1 MFKSMMNNGYAVEI
15 RGSTGFLVPKKK
27 RERVSAK
34 NYIQG
39 NCCCKFM
46 ADQEV
51 GAIF

>member
-1 MFKSMMNNGYAVEI
+1 MMYNGYAVDI
-15 RGSTGFLVPKKK
+15 RVVLVSQCPKKK

-51 GAIF
+51 GAMF